1 MRVWGKRFAGR
12 GLISGRLSKKRNFP
26 SQSLTVETPRK
37 RPPPVIATTTTHFL
51 GLKVNDL
58 LLFLSD
64 AFCDLYVRRVH
75 CAALNIRNFNNNMGL
90 HRA

>member
-37 RPPPVIATTTTHFL
+37 RPPPVSDHDHFL
-51 GLKVNDL
+51 GLKVNDS

-64 AFCDLYVRRVH
+64 AFSDLYVRRVH
-75 CAALNIRNFNNNMGL
+75 CAALNVRNFNNNMGL

>member
-37 RPPPVIATTTTHFL
+37 RPHPVSDHDHFL
-51 GLKVNDL
+51 GLKVNDS
-58 LLFLSD
+58 LLFLGD
-64 AFCDLYVRRVH
+64 AFSDLYVRRVH